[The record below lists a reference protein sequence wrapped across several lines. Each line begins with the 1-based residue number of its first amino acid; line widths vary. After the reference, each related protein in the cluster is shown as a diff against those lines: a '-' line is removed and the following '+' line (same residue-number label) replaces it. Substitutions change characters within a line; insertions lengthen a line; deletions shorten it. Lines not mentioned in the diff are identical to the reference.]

1 MEELIKV
8 SAGDL
13 CIARQ
18 GDPDGPLVI
27 HLEGHRAQLIS
38 LPEPYLRALGEAGM
52 DVVSLDHRDVGRS
65 FRATSDYT
73 LADMAKDVHELIGRL
88 GRPAVITGRS
98 MGGAVAQ
105 LLALTHPDDVAGLG
119 LFYTYATGRGEETDD
134 TDLASAPEFEPA
146 TAPAP
151 EPAPFHDLEQFID
164 YERGALPEFAGSRF
178 PCEDEEIT
186 DLARRMWDRGVSWA
200 GWERQ
205 RRAMAA
211 TEPWAHRLGE
221 ISVPTVVVHG
231 AEDPVTD
238 PAEGRRIAEAI
249 PSADFH
255 LIDGM
260 GHQQP
265 AELSELF
272 AELTLAVAP
281 ARG

>member
-8 SAGDL
+8 SAGEL

-18 GDPDGPLVI
+18 GDPGGPLVI

-65 FRATSDYT
+65 FRATADYT

-98 MGGAVAQ
+98 MGGAIAQ
-105 LLALTHPDDVAGLG
+105 LLTLTHPDDVAGLG
-119 LFYTYATGRGEETDD
+119 LFYTYATGRAEATDD
-134 TDLASAPEFEPA
+134 TEPA
-146 TAPAP
+146 SGLRPAAVPAP
-151 EPAPFHDLEQFID
+151 EPAPFHDLEQFIA
-164 YERGALPEFAGSRF
+164 YERGALPEIAGSRF
-178 PCEDEEIT
+178 PFEDGEIAN
-186 DLARRMWDRGVSWA
+186 LARRMWNRGVSWA

-205 RRAMAA
+205 RHAMAA
-211 TEPWAHRLGE
+211 TEPWAHRLPE

-231 AEDPVTD
+231 AEDPVID

-255 LIDGM
+255 LVEGM

-265 AELSELF
+265 AELSDLF
-272 AELTLAVAP
+272 AELTLSVAP
-281 ARG
+281 AHG